1 MAKIGFKTFLII
13 AFLISS
19 SISLPLM
26 VSGQEYGVSSAP
38 GTPDGGMMG
47 NPSAL
52 WGGMGRAM
60 GMFGQF
66 GPAGDVLGK
75 VIMTLFM
82 QGLDISSKEMLPGV
96 FVLNASIEDTRDWV
110 DPLNET
116 YDKRRYWVPWRYIK
130 DTNINDAYCVIEKEG
145 SIYYNFTSGAA
156 VTFIIWDSDGSLI
169 DALQRV
175 IDMGKKI
182 FDTVKKYE
190 GKYEYN
196 SPTESEQEEMEKEMM
211 DLVGEAVS
219 VISYLLIHINDIING
234 DELIMLNPIT
244 YQSLLIKTSADF
256 KITKKWY
263 YANGTKFPEG
273 LIADWNWVKM
283 ANENNDE
290 YMQWLLSDQI
300 VSSRTKKWTHFT
312 FDLIQ
317 LWIKNFHVE
326 IDANEIIKMLGAVLP
341 TGNGGGGGDG
351 GAFMTSQDGNGNSGD
366 PFTSINPATIFKNC
380 DIEFYLFT
388 HHLTGAFLYND
399 TNNDKEITVDY
410 VDVINKTTGEPIVI
424 NGTKVQV
431 PNSTEVTHRIQLG
444 EVDDF
449 EVKEPTINKNEDGGV
464 DESIS
469 WGMQMNDVKLST
481 VPLGVEM
488 EDYVGDVAEENLEY
502 IFFGFT
508 FIPNISDSVAIEEDG
523 ITKTI
528 QLASGKVKLD
538 QYFAPWNGGT
548 GPNSDITDL
557 DMAIIY
563 LSTALHIHLNITLD
577 EYHNRTLVCDDQKD
591 KPMLTPED
599 YHEEEH
605 ALYIGNYMPEAPVV
619 PFVDIAGPYYVQGE
633 NEETGTQY
641 PASTSI
647 IPLGLFEAGVSD
659 FSTHIRKNDTTQSFT
674 SEAFIQTEFNVM
686 LYSVNYPM
694 FNGTGEGLFH
704 DPVFSVFMTWE
715 AQSIISI
722 VLLLGGITLIG
733 VATILITRR
742 KNKLIR

>member
-96 FVLNASIEDTRDWV
+96 FVLNASMEDTHNWTEYYQEQDGRH
-110 DPLNET
+110 
-116 YDKRRYWVPWRYIK
+116 YWVPWGYLSNRTEEEIGWG
-130 DTNINDAYCVIEKEG
+130 NPYCVVGKKG
-145 SIYYNFTSGAA
+145 SVHYNFTSGAA

-169 DALQRV
+169 KALQKV
-175 IDMGKKI
+175 IDVGKELFRMAKH
-182 FDTVKKYE
+182 FE
-190 GKYEYN
+190 EN
-196 SPTESEQEEMEKEMM
+196 PPTEAEATKAATKM
-211 DLVGEAVS
+211 VGKIANV
-219 VISYLLIHINDIING
+219 VSYLLIHINDIING

-244 YQSLLIKTSADF
+244 YQTLLITTGADF
-256 KITKKWY
+256 EITKTWY
-263 YANGTKFPEG
+263 YANGSVIPEP
-273 LIADWNWVKM
+273 LIAGWGWKTM
-283 ANENNDE
+283 AEDHNDE
-290 YMQWLLSDQI
+290 YMLWLLSKPDI
-300 VSSRTKKWTHFT
+300 ASKRVKKWTHFT

-326 IDANEIIKMLGAVLP
+326 IDANAIMQLLSQAIP
-341 TGNGGGGGDG
+341 TGNGGGGGG
-351 GAFMTSQDGNGNSGD
+351 TFMTSQDGYSNSGD
-366 PFTSINPATIFKNC
+366 PFEGINPAAIFDGC

-388 HHLTGAFLYND
+388 HHLSGAFLYND
-399 TNNDKEITVDY
+399 ENEDGKITVEY
-410 VDVINKTTGEPIVI
+410 VNVTDEDGNPIMR
-424 NGTKVQV
+424 NNTYVQV
-431 PNSTEVTHRIQLG
+431 PKSTEVTHRIHLG

-449 EVKEPTINKNEDGGV
+449 EVKEPTINKNEFDV
-464 DESIS
+464 PESIS
-469 WGMQMNDVKLST
+469 WGMQMNDVNIST
-481 VPLGVEM
+481 VPLCVEM
-488 EDYVGDVAEENLEY
+488 EDYVGDIPEENLDF

-508 FIPNISDSVAIEEDG
+508 FIPNITDSVEIKEDG
-523 ITKTI
+523 VTKTI

-538 QYFAPWNGGT
+538 QYFAPWNDGE
-548 GPNSDITDL
+548 GPNADISGL
-557 DMAIIY
+557 DMAFIY
-563 LSTALHIHLNITLD
+563 LSTALHIHFNLSLD
-577 EYHNRTLVCDDQKD
+577 EVSQEKILAYDEQRDH
-591 KPMLTPED
+591 PMLTEDD

-619 PFVDIAGPYYVQGE
+619 PFVDIAGPYYDQVSPT
-633 NEETGTQY
+633 NTTQY

-659 FSTHIRKNDTTQSFT
+659 FSTHMDEETPSASFT

-686 LYSVNYPM
+686 LYSVNYPT
-694 FNGTGEGLFH
+694 FDGSGDGILH

>member
-1 MAKIGFKTFLII
+1 
-13 AFLISS
+13 
-19 SISLPLM
+19 
-26 VSGQEYGVSSAP
+26 
-38 GTPDGGMMG
+38 
-47 NPSAL
+47 
-52 WGGMGRAM
+52 
-60 GMFGQF
+60 
-66 GPAGDVLGK
+66 
-75 VIMTLFM
+75 
-82 QGLDISSKEMLPGV
+82 
-96 FVLNASIEDTRDWV
+96 
-110 DPLNET
+110 
-116 YDKRRYWVPWRYIK
+116 
-130 DTNINDAYCVIEKEG
+130 
-145 SIYYNFTSGAA
+145 
-156 VTFIIWDSDGSLI
+156 
-169 DALQRV
+169 
-175 IDMGKKI
+175 
-182 FDTVKKYE
+182 
-190 GKYEYN
+190 
-196 SPTESEQEEMEKEMM
+196 
-211 DLVGEAVS
+211 
-219 VISYLLIHINDIING
+219 
-234 DELIMLNPIT
+234 MLNPIT

-263 YANGTKFPEG
+263 YVNGTKFPEG

-317 LWIKNFHVE
+317 LWIKNFHVK
-326 IDANEIIKMLGAVLP
+326 IDANEIIKILGAVLP
-341 TGNGGGGGDG
+341 TGNGGGQFGT
-351 GAFMTSQDGNGNSGD
+351 FQDGNGPSGD
-366 PFTSINPATIFKNC
+366 PFSSINPAKIFEGC

-388 HHLTGAFLYND
+388 HHLTGAFLFDDKND
-399 TNNDKEITVDY
+399 DGKISVKYDNVLNE
-410 VDVINKTTGEPIVI
+410 TTGEPIEI
-424 NGTKVQV
+424 DGTTVQR
-431 PNSTEVTHRIQLG
+431 PNSTEVTHRIHLG
-444 EVDDF
+444 AVNDF
-449 EVKEPTINKNEDGGV
+449 DVKDPTINKNEDGV
-464 DESIS
+464 EESIS

-488 EDYVGDVAEENLEY
+488 EDYVGDTAEENLEY

-508 FIPNISDSVAIEEDG
+508 FIPNISDTVEIPEGG
-523 ITKTI
+523 ITKTVH
-528 QLASGKVKLD
+528 LASGKVKLD
-538 QYFAPWNGGT
+538 QYFAPWNGGA
-548 GPNSDITDL
+548 GPISDITDL

-563 LSTALHIHLNITLD
+563 LSTALHIHFNITLD

-633 NEETGTQY
+633 NKETGTQY

-704 DPVFSVFMTWE
+704 DPVFSVYMTWE

>member
-1 MAKIGFKTFLII
+1 MEKIGFKTVLII

-26 VSGQEYGVSSAP
+26 VSGQEVAI
-38 GTPDGGMMG
+38 
-47 NPSAL
+47 PSGPRISQDDLMRDPVGL

-66 GPAGDVLGK
+66 GPAGAVLGK

-96 FVLNASIEDTRDWV
+96 FVLNASMEDTHTWLDNLTITKEER
-110 DPLNET
+110 
-116 YDKRRYWVPWRYIK
+116 YYWVPWEYMK
-130 DTNINDAYCVIEKEG
+130 ASNLTMEEYGWGNPYCVISKEG
-145 SIYYNFTSGAA
+145 IVNYTFTSGAA

-169 DALQRV
+169 KALQKV
-175 IDMGKKI
+175 IDVGKELFRMAKQ
-182 FDTVKKYE
+182 FE
-190 GKYEYN
+190 EHP
-196 SPTESEQEEMEKEMM
+196 PTEAEATEAATKM
-211 DLVGEAVS
+211 VGKIANV
-219 VISYLLIHINDIING
+219 VSYLLIHINDIING

-244 YQSLLIKTSADF
+244 YQTLLITTDDDF

-263 YANGTKFPEG
+263 YADGSEIPEG
-273 LIADWNWVKM
+273 LIDDWGWEDM
-283 ANENNDE
+283 AKQNQDE
-290 YMQWLLSDQI
+290 YMQWLLSKQDI
-300 VSSRTKKWTHFT
+300 AGIHVKKWTHFT

-326 IDANEIIKMLGAVLP
+326 IDANAIMQLLSQVIP
-341 TGNGGGGGDG
+341 TGNGGGGQFL
-351 GAFMTSQDGNGNSGD
+351 ASQNEYSNSGD
-366 PFTSINPATIFKNC
+366 PFEGINPAAIFDGC

-388 HHLTGAFLYND
+388 HHLSGAFLYND
-399 TNNDKEITVDY
+399 GNDDGKISVEY
-410 VDVINKTTGEPIVI
+410 VDVLNKTTGEPIEI
-424 NGTKVQV
+424 DGTTVQV
-431 PNSTEVTHRIQLG
+431 PNSTEVTHRIHLG
-444 EVDDF
+444 EVDNF
-449 EVKEPTINKNEDGGV
+449 EVKEPTTNYNNGV
-464 DESIS
+464 PESIS
-469 WGMQMNDVKLST
+469 WGMQMNDVNIST
-481 VPLGVEM
+481 VPLCVKM
-488 EDYVGDVAEENLEY
+488 EDYVGDVPEENLDF

-508 FIPNISDSVAIEEDG
+508 FIPNITDSVEIEEDG
-523 ITKTI
+523 VTKTI

-538 QYFAPWNGGT
+538 QYFAPWNDGA
-548 GPNSDITDL
+548 GPNADISGL
-557 DMAIIY
+557 DMAFIY
-563 LSTALHIHLNITLD
+563 LSTALHIHFNLSLD
-577 EYHNRTLVCDDQKD
+577 EVSQEKILAYDEQKD
-591 KPMLTPED
+591 HPMLTEDD

-659 FSTHIRKNDTTQSFT
+659 FSTHMDEETPSASFT

-704 DPVFSVFMTWE
+704 DPVFSVYMTWE

>member
-1 MAKIGFKTFLII
+1 MAKIGFKTVLII

-47 NPSAL
+47 DPSAL

-66 GPAGDVLGK
+66 GPAGAVLGK

-96 FVLNASIEDTRDWV
+96 FVLNASMEDTHYWNDSSNHYR
-110 DPLNET
+110 
-116 YDKRRYWVPWRYIK
+116 KYWVPWGYLSNRTEEEIGWG
-130 DTNINDAYCVIEKEG
+130 NPYCLVGREG
-145 SIYYNFTSGAA
+145 TVHYNFTSGAA

-169 DALQRV
+169 KALQKV
-175 IDMGKKI
+175 IDVGKELFRMAKH
-182 FDTVKKYE
+182 FE
-190 GKYEYN
+190 EN
-196 SPTESEQEEMEKEMM
+196 PPTEAEATKAATKM
-211 DLVGEAVS
+211 VGKIANV
-219 VISYLLIHINDIING
+219 VSYLLIHINDIING

-244 YQSLLIKTSADF
+244 YQTLLITTGDDF
-256 KITKKWY
+256 KITKEWY
-263 YANGTKFPEG
+263 YADGSEIPEG
-273 LIADWNWVKM
+273 LIADWGWKTM
-283 ANENNDE
+283 AEDHNDE
-290 YMQWLLSDQI
+290 YMLWLLSKQYI
-300 VSSRTKKWTHFT
+300 PSKRVKKWTHFT

-326 IDANEIIKMLGAVLP
+326 IDANAIMQLLSQVIP
-341 TGNGGGGGDG
+341 TGNGGGGGLIG
-351 GAFMTSQDGNGNSGD
+351 LSDGNSNSGD
-366 PFTSINPATIFKNC
+366 PFEGINPAAIFDGC

-388 HHLTGAFLYND
+388 HHLSGAFLYND
-399 TNNDKEITVDY
+399 ENDDGKISVEY
-410 VDVINKTTGEPIVI
+410 VDVLNKTTGEPIEI
-424 NGTKVQV
+424 DGTTVQV
-431 PNSTEVTHRIQLG
+431 PNSTEVTHRIHLG

-449 EVKEPTINKNEDGGV
+449 EVKEPTTNYNNGV
-464 DESIS
+464 PESIS
-469 WGMQMNDVKLST
+469 WGMQMNDVNIST
-481 VPLGVEM
+481 VPLCVKM
-488 EDYVGDVAEENLEY
+488 EDYVGDVPEENLDF

-508 FIPNISDSVAIEEDG
+508 FIPNITDSVEIKEDG
-523 ITKTI
+523 VTKTI

-538 QYFAPWNGGT
+538 QYFAPWNDGA
-548 GPNSDITDL
+548 GPNADISGL
-557 DMAIIY
+557 DMAFIY
-563 LSTALHIHLNITLD
+563 LSTALHIHFNLSLD
-577 EYHNRTLVCDDQKD
+577 EVSQEKILAYDEQRDH
-591 KPMLTPED
+591 PMLTEDD

-619 PFVDIAGPYYVQGE
+619 PFVDIAGPYYDQVSPT
-633 NEETGTQY
+633 NTTQY

-659 FSTHIRKNDTTQSFT
+659 FSTHMDEETPSASFT

-686 LYSVNYPM
+686 LYSVNYPT
-694 FNGTGEGLFH
+694 FDGSGDGILH

>member
-1 MAKIGFKTFLII
+1 MAKIGFKTVLII

-26 VSGQEYGVSSAP
+26 VSGQEYGL
-38 GTPDGGMMG
+38 
-47 NPSAL
+47 PSGPRLSQDNLMRDPAGL

-60 GMFGQF
+60 GMFGKF

-96 FVLNASIEDTRDWV
+96 FVLNASMEDTHNWTEDYQEQDGRHY
-110 DPLNET
+110 N
-116 YDKRRYWVPWRYIK
+116 VPWGYLSK
-130 DTNINDAYCVIEKEG
+130 SNLTVEEMGWGTPYCVVGKEG
-145 SIYYNFTSGAA
+145 SVQYNFTSGAA

-169 DALQRV
+169 KALQKV
-175 IDMGKKI
+175 IDVGKELYQMGKH
-182 FDTVKKYE
+182 FE
-190 GKYEYN
+190 EHP
-196 SPTESEQEEMEKEMM
+196 PTEAEATKARSKM
-211 DLVGEAVS
+211 VGQITEV
-219 VISYLLIHINDIING
+219 VSYLLIHINDIING

-244 YQSLLIKTSADF
+244 YQTLLITTGDDF

-263 YANGTKFPEG
+263 YANGSVIDVG
-273 LIADWNWVKM
+273 LIDGWGWKTM
-283 ANENNDE
+283 AENNKDE
-290 YMQWLLSDQI
+290 YMQWLLSEQSI
-300 VSSRTKKWTHFT
+300 PNKRVKKWTHFT

-326 IDANEIIKMLGAVLP
+326 IDANAIMQLLSQAIPA
-341 TGNGGGGGDG
+341 GNGGGGNG

-366 PFTSINPATIFKNC
+366 PFTGINPASIFKNC

-388 HHLTGAFLYND
+388 HHLTGAFLFND
-399 TNNDKEITVDY
+399 ADNNTEISVDY
-410 VDVINKTTGEPIVI
+410 IDVLNKTTGEPIEI
-424 NGTKVQV
+424 NGTKVKV
-431 PNSTEVTHRIQLG
+431 PNSTEISHRIYLG

-449 EVKEPTINKNEDGGV
+449 AVKEPTINKNKDGV
-464 DESIS
+464 AESIS
-469 WGMQMNDVKLST
+469 WGMQMNDVNIST
-481 VPLGVEM
+481 VPLCVEM
-488 EDYVGDVAEENLEY
+488 EDYVGDVLEENLDF

-508 FIPNISDSVAIEEDG
+508 FIPNITDSVEIEEDG
-523 ITKTI
+523 VTKTI

-538 QYFAPWNGGT
+538 QYFAPWNDGA
-548 GPNSDITDL
+548 GPNADISEL
-557 DMAIIY
+557 DMAFIY
-563 LSTALHIHLNITLD
+563 LSTALHIHLNMSFD
-577 EYHNRTLVCDDQKD
+577 EVSEERILAYEDNRDD
-591 KPMLTPED
+591 PMLTEDD

-619 PFVDIAGPYYVQGE
+619 PFVDIAGPYYDQVSPTSTTE
-633 NEETGTQY
+633 Y

-647 IPLGLFEAGVSD
+647 IPLGIFEAGVSD
-659 FSTHIRKNDTTQSFT
+659 FSTHMDESTPSASFT
-674 SEAFIQTEFNVM
+674 SEGFFQTEFNVM
-686 LYSVNYPM
+686 LYSVNYPT
-694 FNGTGEGLFH
+694 FDGSGDGILH

-742 KNKLIR
+742 KNKMIR

>member
-26 VSGQEYGVSSAP
+26 VSGQEYGVSSPP

-96 FVLNASIEDTRDWV
+96 FVLNASMEDTHNWTEDYKEQDGRH
-110 DPLNET
+110 
-116 YDKRRYWVPWRYIK
+116 YWVPWGYLSNRTEEEIGWG
-130 DTNINDAYCVIEKEG
+130 NPYCVVGKKG
-145 SIYYNFTSGAA
+145 SVHYNFTSGAA

-169 DALQRV
+169 KALQKV
-175 IDMGKKI
+175 IDVGKELFRMAKH
-182 FDTVKKYE
+182 FE
-190 GKYEYN
+190 EN
-196 SPTESEQEEMEKEMM
+196 PPTEAEATKAATKM
-211 DLVGEAVS
+211 VGKIANV
-219 VISYLLIHINDIING
+219 VSYLLIHINDIING

-244 YQSLLIKTSADF
+244 YQTLLITTGADF

-263 YANGTKFPEG
+263 YANGSDLPAR
-273 LIADWNWVKM
+273 LIDGWDWKTM
-283 ANENNDE
+283 AEDHNDE
-290 YMQWLLSDQI
+290 YMLWLLSEQSI
-300 VSSRTKKWTHFT
+300 PNKRVKKWTHFT

-326 IDANEIIKMLGAVLP
+326 IDANAIMQLLSQAIP
-341 TGNGGGGGDG
+341 TGNGGGGGG
-351 GAFMTSQDGNGNSGD
+351 GGGTFMTSQDGYSNSGD
-366 PFTSINPATIFKNC
+366 PFEGINPATIFDGC

-388 HHLTGAFLYND
+388 HHLSGAFLYND
-399 TNNDKEITVDY
+399 GNEDGKITVEY
-410 VDVINKTTGEPIVI
+410 VNVTDEDGNPIMR
-424 NGTKVQV
+424 NNTYVQV
-431 PNSTEVTHRIQLG
+431 PKSTEVTHRIHLG

-449 EVKEPTINKNEDGGV
+449 EVKEPTINKNEFDV
-464 DESIS
+464 PESIS
-469 WGMQMNDVKLST
+469 WGMQMNDVNIST
-481 VPLGVEM
+481 VPLCVEM
-488 EDYVGDVAEENLEY
+488 EDYVGDIPEENLDF

-508 FIPNISDSVAIEEDG
+508 FIPNITDSVEIEEDG
-523 ITKTI
+523 VTKTI

-538 QYFAPWNGGT
+538 QYFAPWNDGE
-548 GPNSDITDL
+548 GPNADISGL

-563 LSTALHIHLNITLD
+563 LSTALHIHFNLSLD
-577 EYHNRTLVCDDQKD
+577 EVSQEKILAYEEYRDD
-591 KPMLTPED
+591 PMLTEDD

-619 PFVDIAGPYYVQGE
+619 PFVDIAGPYYDQVSPT
-633 NEETGTQY
+633 NTTQY

-659 FSTHIRKNDTTQSFT
+659 FSTHMDEETPSASFT

-686 LYSVNYPM
+686 LYSVNYPT
-694 FNGTGEGLFH
+694 FDGSGDGILH